1 MNRFSSS
8 FRSRGLRPARFPRRA
23 HSARIARRWEVA
35 AARRALAFGV
45 WLMLAGGFGYVAAML
60 QLQGAPGRAGAVAGV
75 AAPGPSLDSG
85 GYPGDADDARR
96 SRAIESSLLIR
107 KVAALEARLAR
118 VEAVGDRMIEDYGL
132 DPAEFH
138 FPDAPGVGGVGLS
151 RTPEAVDGFRDS
163 VDAIERKFSVLEDVV
178 GTRQLS
184 AEMRPFGWPVKRAM
198 ISSGYGSRHSPFT
211 GNREFH
217 AGIDIVGRIGDPV
230 RVVASGVVRR
240 AERLPRYGRLV
251 EVGHADGYSTLYAH
265 NSEIKVR
272 EGDVV
277 KKGQIIALLGNS
289 GRSTGPHLH
298 FEIKKNGRR
307 LNPMPYL
314 RASRR

>member
-8 FRSRGLRPARFPRRA
+8 FRPRGARLARFPRRA
-23 HSARIARRWEVA
+23 YSARVARRWEA
-35 AARRALAFGV
+35 AVARRALAFGV
-45 WLMLAGGFGYVAAML
+45 WLVLAGGFGYVAALL
-60 QLQGAPGRAGAVAGV
+60 QLQGAPGRPGAVAG
-75 AAPGPSLDSG
+75 APGQASV
-85 GYPGDADDARR
+85 ADDAGR
-96 SRAIESSLLIR
+96 SREIESSLLIR

-138 FPDAPGVGGVGLS
+138 FPDAPGVGGVGFS
-151 RTPEAVDGFRDS
+151 RTPATVDGFRRS
-163 VDAIERKFSVLEDVV
+163 VNAIERKFSVLEDVV

-184 AEMRPFGWPVKRAM
+184 AEMRPFGWPVRRAM
-198 ISSGYGSRHSPFT
+198 ISSGYGARRSPFT

-217 AGIDIVGRIGDPV
+217 AGVDIIGRIGDPV

-240 AERLPRYGRLV
+240 TERLPHYGKLV
-251 EVGHADGYSTLYAH
+251 EVDHADGYTTLYAH
-265 NSEIKVR
+265 NDRIIVR

-277 KKGQIIALLGNS
+277 KKGQVIALLGNS

-298 FEIKKNGRR
+298 FEIQKNGRR

-314 RASRR
+314 HGPRR

>member
-8 FRSRGLRPARFPRRA
+8 FRLRGARPARFPRRA
-23 HSARIARRWEVA
+23 YSARAARRWEAA

-45 WLMLAGGFGYVAAML
+45 WLALACGFGYVAALL
-60 QLQGAPGRAGAVAGV
+60 QLQDAPGRPGAVAG
-75 AAPGPSLDSG
+75 AWGHAPV
-85 GYPGDADDARR
+85 ADDAGR
-96 SRAIESSLLIR
+96 SREIESSLLIR

-132 DPAEFH
+132 DSAEFN
-138 FPDAPGVGGVGLS
+138 FPDAPGVGGIGLS
-151 RTPEAVDGFRDS
+151 RTPATVDGFRQS
-163 VDAIERKFSVLEDVV
+163 VNAIERKFSVLEDVV

-184 AEMRPFGWPVKRAM
+184 AEMRPFGWPVRRAM
-198 ISSGYGSRHSPFT
+198 ISSGYGARHSPFT

-217 AGIDIVGRIGDPV
+217 AGVDIIGRIGDPV

-240 AERLPRYGRLV
+240 TARLPHYGKLI
-251 EVGHADGYSTLYAH
+251 EVDHADGYATLYAH
-265 NSEIKVR
+265 NDKIIVR

-298 FEIKKNGRR
+298 FEIQKNGRR
-307 LNPMPYL
+307 LDPMPYL
-314 RASRR
+314 RGARR